1 MNPRNPEQ
9 PTTRAEYEA
18 EAFQDRGEGIG
29 EDDFFDDLNDFEE
42 EEDEE

>member
-9 PTTRAEYEA
+9 PTSRAEYEA
-18 EAFQDRGEGIG
+18 EAFRESGYGQGE
-29 EDDFFDDLNDFEE
+29 EDFFDDLGDFEE